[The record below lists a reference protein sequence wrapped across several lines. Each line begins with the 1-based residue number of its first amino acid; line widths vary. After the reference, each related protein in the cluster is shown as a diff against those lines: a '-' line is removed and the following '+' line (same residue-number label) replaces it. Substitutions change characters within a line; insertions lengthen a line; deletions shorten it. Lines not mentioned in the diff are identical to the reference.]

1 MKSWLP
7 LTVSLAAGGAA
18 LVGCR
23 DTAAPFAPIPARIAF
38 VSDRRLGQSD
48 IWLMNTDGS
57 LQLVTDHLAQ
67 DDWRSWSP
75 DGTHLD
81 SNDATYVMNA
91 DGTHAVNVTHRPA
104 ADDGPAWSPD
114 GTKIAFYSDR
124 DGSDFAIYVMNANG
138 SGVVR
143 LTSTTVHHE
152 LPAWS
157 PDGQYIAFDSDAD
170 IYMMKADGTGLR
182 RLTSGNAQDFM
193 PRWQPW

>member
-1 MKSWLP
+1 MRSWLP

-67 DDWRSWSP
+67 DDWPSWSP
-75 DGTHLD
+75 DGTK
-81 SNDATYVMNA
+81 T
-91 DGTHAVNVTHRPA
+91 
-104 ADDGPAWSPD
+104 
-114 GTKIAFYSDR
+114 AFYSDR

-138 SGVVR
+138 SGVLR

-193 PRWQPW
+193 PRWQP